1 MYKALYRRYR
11 PETFDEVIGQDH
23 IVKVLKSQI
32 AQDSVS
38 HAYLFCGTRGTG
50 KTTMARLLAKGVNCL
65 SDGERPCGTCENCR
79 AIKNGSFV
87 DLIEIDAASNRG
99 IDEIRALRESV
110 NYRPAI
116 GRKKIYIIDEVHMLT
131 KEAVNALL
139 KTLEEPPEFVM
150 FILCT
155 TEPDSLLP
163 TILSRCIRFDFR
175 SVPEDRLTER
185 MRSICNDLGVQ
196 VDDEALHMIAVQAD
210 GSARDGLTLLD
221 QCIAGRNGEISLGD
235 VLDSLGAVGTGQY
248 LELTDAVIRH
258 DVAGGLML
266 IDGMMRAGRDARQ
279 ILQGLMTHY
288 RRLLLAK
295 FIDEPQS
302 MLGTSP
308 ENAGRIQDQ
317 ALRMDVESINHA
329 IIEIAGM
336 IQTVKRSSQPRVI
349 LEMCF
354 VKLATYSPDGSVV
367 AVKTAAPKVSSPEP
381 QTGDEPR
388 QAPVPEPAEPAGAGP
403 AQDPS
408 VTRETAAEPGPE
420 TAREERRTPE
430 PSKDDPDFAGIWT
443 DTVNEV
449 IERSEGHMVILLK
462 NTAFIG
468 ADETEFRISGSTM
481 AADAVNDSRQL
492 LENTLASHCGGRR
505 RKIKVVTEQETAE
518 EKILTDEEIEKV
530 AENAEAVLGLHVD
543 TE

>member
-99 IDEIRALRESV
+99 IDDIRNLRESV
-110 NYRPAI
+110 NYTPAI
-116 GRKKIYIIDEVHMLT
+116 GRRKIYIIDEVHMLT

-139 KTLEEPPEFVM
+139 KTLEEPPGYVM

-175 SVPEDRLTER
+175 SVPEDKLAER
-185 MRSICNDLGVQ
+185 MRFICDDLGVRI
-196 VDDEALHMIAVQAD
+196 DEEALHMIAVQAD

-221 QCIAGRNGEISLGD
+221 QCIAGRNGEISLED

-248 LELTDAVIRH
+248 LELTDAIIRH

-288 RRLLLAK
+288 RRLLLAT
-295 FIDEPQS
+295 FIEEPHS

-308 ENAGRIQDQ
+308 ENARRIQDQ

-329 IIEIAGM
+329 IIEIAEM

-367 AVKTAAPKVSSPEP
+367 AVKTAVPKAPPQRPEISGTP
-381 QTGDEPR
+381 EAG
-388 QAPVPEPAEPAGAGP
+388 PVPEPPEAAGAGSSP
-403 AQDPS
+403 AQAR
-408 VTRETAAEPGPE
+408 TEMPGPE
-420 TAREERRTPE
+420 PAPEQQPVHETPE
-430 PSKDDPDFAGIWT
+430 DDFDFAGIWT

-468 ADETEFRISGSTM
+468 ADDTEFRISGSTM
-481 AADAVNDSRQL
+481 AADAVNDCRQI
-492 LENTLASHCGGRR
+492 LENTLASHCGGKR
-505 RKIKVVTEQETAE
+505 RKIAVVTEQGPAE
-518 EKILTDEEIEKV
+518 ERVLTDEEIEKV
-530 AENAEAVLGLHVD
+530 AEKAEAVLGLHVD